1 MAKPFRETLE
11 TKDFIVTAEV
21 GPQKGTNIQK
31 VIEHIELLKDK
42 VDALNVTDNQGSV
55 MRYPSIGVCL
65 LIKERGGEPVLQ
77 VTCRDRN
84 RLAIQ
89 ADLLFAYSRGI
100 NNVLCLTGDSIDVG
114 DHNEGKP
121 VFDLDSVQL
130 IHLVHTLN
138 SGKDMVGN
146 ELDGKTDFCV
156 GTSATPSADPIEPQL
171 VKFRKK
177 LREGVS
183 FVQTQAV
190 YDMDEF
196 KRFMWNIPTKSG
208 EQTRGMDGNV
218 KILAG
223 IVPVVSARMAE
234 FMNENVP
241 GIFVPQDIIDELQSV
256 PRSKGVSK
264 GIEIAA
270 RLIRQIKEERI
281 CDGVHIMFIGR
292 EERVPD
298 ILEGAGL
305 L

>member
-1 MAKPFRETLE
+1 MAKPFKETLA
-11 TKDFIVTAEV
+11 TPDFIVTVEAA
-21 GPQKGTNIQK
+21 PQKGTNTQK
-31 VIEHIELLKDK
+31 AIEDIELLKDK
-42 VDALNVTDNQGSV
+42 VDALNVTDNQSSV
-55 MRYPSIGVCL
+55 MRYPSVGICL
-65 LIKERGGEPVLQ
+65 LIKEHGGEPILQ

-89 ADLLFAYSRGI
+89 ADLLFASSRGI

-114 DHNEGKP
+114 DHNEAKP

-138 SGKDMVGN
+138 SGQDMAGN

-156 GTSATPSADPIEPQL
+156 GTTATPSSDPIEPQL
-171 VKFRKK
+171 LKFKK
-177 LREGVS
+177 KVQAGVS

-190 YDMDEF
+190 YDLDELR
-196 KRFMWNIPTKSG
+196 RFM
-208 EQTRGMDGNV
+208 ERARDMDGNI
-218 KILAG
+218 KIFAG
-223 IVPVVSARMAE
+223 IVPVVSARMGE

-241 GIFVPQDIIDELQSV
+241 GIFVTQDIIDELKST
-256 PRSKGVSK
+256 PRKRGVKK

-270 RLIRQIKEERI
+270 RLISQIKEERL

-292 EERVPD
+292 EERVPE
-298 ILEGAGL
+298 ILESAGL

>member
-1 MAKPFRETLE
+1 MATPFREIIK
-11 TKDFIVTAEV
+11 TKDFVVTAEAAP
-21 GPQKGTNIQK
+21 GKGSNVSK
-31 VIEHIELLKDK
+31 AIEHIGLLKDK
-42 VDALNVTDNQGSV
+42 VDGLNVTDNQSSV
-55 MRYPSIGVCL
+55 MRYPSLGVCL
-65 LIKERGGEPVLQ
+65 LVKEHGGEPILQ

-114 DHNEGKP
+114 DHKEAKQ

-138 SGKDMVGN
+138 SGKDMAGN
-146 ELDGKTDFCV
+146 ELDGGIDFCI
-156 GTSATPSADPIEPQL
+156 GTTATPSADPLEPQL
-171 VKFRKK
+171 IKVEKK
-177 LREGVS
+177 LRAGVS

-190 YDMDEF
+190 YELDEL
-196 KRFMWNIPTKSG
+196 KRFTEFVRTI
-208 EQTRGMDGNV
+208 DGGV

-223 IVPVVSARMAE
+223 IVPVVGAKMAAY
-234 FMNENVP
+234 MNDNVP
-241 GIFVPQDIIDELQSV
+241 GVFIPQYLIDELAQA
-256 PRSKGVSK
+256 PKGTGVAK

-270 RLIRQIKEERI
+270 RMIRQIREEKV

-292 EERVPD
+292 EERVPE
-298 ILEGAGL
+298 ILETSGL